1 MQKCTSCNEG
11 RIVDILKH
19 KDGEL
24 HLCPNCMLMMCLNGE
39 FNYENDTTL
48 QDDITGEYGAMRFES
63 YGESYNLEKETMFRL
78 IVNHLEPEEHQ
89 ALVAKY
95 GYDKFSLHSDFYDE
109 DGTALQPHDVDLD
122 EYYEEMGWDEDE
134 ED

>member
-1 MQKCTSCNEG
+1 MKCTSCNEG
-11 RIVDILKH
+11 RIVDTLKH

-39 FNYENDTTL
+39 FNYENDPAL

-109 DGTALQPHDVDLD
+109 DGFALQPHDVDLD
-122 EYYEEMGWDEDE
+122 EYYDEMGWNEDE